1 MNRVDRW
8 VRWLWVMAL
17 LLMLVTPPVFAMSS
31 AGSYADGALRKLGR
45 GVANVVTC
53 PGELIRTSQLVGQ
66 RDGYIS
72 ALTVGVAQGAWR
84 TLLRGVTGV
93 FEVVTF
99 YAEIPKGF
107 EPIMKPEFV
116 WAHGDWVE

>member
-1 MNRVDRW
+1 MNRADRP
-8 VRWLWVMAL
+8 VPLLWILAL
-17 LLMLVTPPVFAMSS
+17 LLVVATPPVFAMGS
-31 AGSYADGALRKLGR
+31 AGSYANGALRKLGR

-53 PGELIRTSQLVGQ
+53 PGELIRTSQFVGQ
-66 RDGYIS
+66 QDGYIS
-72 ALTVGVAQGAWR
+72 SLTVGVLQGVWR
-84 TLLRGVTGV
+84 TLLRGVTGA

-116 WAHGDWVE
+116 WAHGDWTK